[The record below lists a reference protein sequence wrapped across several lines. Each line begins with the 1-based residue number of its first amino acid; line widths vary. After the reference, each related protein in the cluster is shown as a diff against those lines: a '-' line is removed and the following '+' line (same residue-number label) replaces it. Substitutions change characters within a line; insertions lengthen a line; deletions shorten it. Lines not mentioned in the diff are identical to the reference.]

1 MAYIGRMGSIFN
13 LLVSQREDNRKF
25 IGLRKGENQM
35 KAYVE
40 LAIGFA
46 RTGVTGYGGGP
57 STIPLIEF
65 EAVKKYKWM
74 TEEEF
79 IEILALA
86 NTLPGPIATKMAAY
100 IGYKVKGSLG
110 ALVAILTH
118 ILPSIIGMIALLGV
132 LYSFRNSP
140 IVSGMVQGVTPVI
153 GFMLLEMAYRFFQNG
168 RKGLG
173 FQKMAILSAVSLLFI
188 QFLDVHPGILIAISL
203 LAAYIIAGSQRKGSC
218 TPDGGSR

>member
-1 MAYIGRMGSIFN
+1 
-13 LLVSQREDNRKF
+13 
-25 IGLRKGENQM
+25 M
-35 KAYVE
+35 KPYVE

-65 EAVKKYKWM
+65 EAVQKYKWM

-79 IEILALA
+79 GEILALA

-110 ALVAILTH
+110 ATVAILAH
-118 ILPSIIGMIALLGV
+118 ILPSIVAMIGLLGV
-132 LYSFRNSP
+132 LYSFRKSP

-173 FQKMAILSAVSLLFI
+173 LSKMVILSAVSLVFI
-188 QFLDVHPGILIAISL
+188 QFLGVHPGILIAVFLI
-203 LAAYIIAGSQRKGSC
+203 AAYLIADRKEKAASPETNVLLQRKEKS
-218 TPDGGSR
+218 S

>member
-1 MAYIGRMGSIFN
+1 MRSILISVSIKSSVRM
-13 LLVSQREDNRKF
+13 LYWYK
-25 IGLRKGENQM
+25 KGESQL
-35 KAYVE
+35 KAYLE

-74 TEEEF
+74 NEDEF
-79 IEILALA
+79 VEILALA

-100 IGYKVKGSLG
+100 IGYKVKGYLG
-110 ALVAILTH
+110 ATVAILTH
-118 ILPSIIGMIALLGV
+118 ILPSIIAMIALLGV
-132 LYSFRNSP
+132 LYKFKESP

-173 FQKMAILSAVSLLFI
+173 LPIMLSLSVVSLIFV
-188 QFLDVHPGILIAISL
+188 QFLGLHPGILIAVFLITAFFIADRKEKAAAAAAL
-203 LAAYIIAGSQRKGSC
+203 LQRKEKS
-218 TPDGGSR
+218 S

>member
-1 MAYIGRMGSIFN
+1 MRSILISGSIKSSVRM
-13 LLVSQREDNRKF
+13 LYWYK
-25 IGLRKGENQM
+25 KGESQL
-35 KAYVE
+35 KAYME

-74 TEEEF
+74 NEDEF
-79 IEILALA
+79 VEILALA

-100 IGYKVKGSLG
+100 IGYKVKGYLG
-110 ALVAILTH
+110 ATVAILTH
-118 ILPSIIGMIALLGV
+118 ILPSIIAMIALLGV
-132 LYSFRNSP
+132 LYKFKESP
-140 IVSGMVQGVTPVI
+140 FVSGMVQGVTPVI

-173 FQKMAILSAVSLLFI
+173 LPIMLSLSVVSLIFV
-188 QFLDVHPGILIAISL
+188 QFLGLHPGILIAVFLITAFFIADRKEKAAAAAAL
-203 LAAYIIAGSQRKGSC
+203 LQRKEKS
-218 TPDGGSR
+218 S

>member
-1 MAYIGRMGSIFN
+1 MFWF
-13 LLVSQREDNRKF
+13 K
-25 IGLRKGENQM
+25 KGENQL
-35 KAYVE
+35 KPYVE
-40 LAIGFA
+40 LTIGFA

-65 EAVKKYKWM
+65 EAVQKYKWM

-79 IEILALA
+79 SEILALA

-110 ALVAILTH
+110 ATVAILSH
-118 ILPSIIGMIALLGV
+118 ILPSIVAMIALLGV
-132 LYSFRNSP
+132 LYSFRESP

-153 GFMLLEMAYRFFQNG
+153 GFMLVEMAYRFFQNG

-173 FQKMAILSAVSLLFI
+173 LSKMLTLSVVSLIFV
-188 QFLDVHPGILIAISL
+188 QFLGLHPGILIAIFLISAYFIADRKEK
-203 LAAYIIAGSQRKGSC
+203 AASSQAKVLVQRKEKS
-218 TPDGGSR
+218 S

>member
-1 MAYIGRMGSIFN
+1 MN
-13 LLVSQREDNRKF
+13 LMVGYLIKKGGNRLKP
-25 IGLRKGENQM
+25 
-35 KAYVE
+35 YVE

-65 EAVKKYKWM
+65 EAVQKYKWM

-79 IEILALA
+79 GEVLALA

-100 IGYKVKGSLG
+100 IGFKVKGSLG
-110 ALVAILTH
+110 ATVAILTH
-118 ILPSIIGMIALLGV
+118 ILPSIIAMLGLLGV
-132 LYSFRNSP
+132 LYSFRKSP

-153 GFMLLEMAYRFFQNG
+153 GFMLAEMAYRFFQNG

-173 FQKMAILSAVSLLFI
+173 LSKMLLLSAVSLIFV
-188 QFLDVHPGILIAISL
+188 QFLGVHPGILIAIFL
-203 LAAYIIAGSQRKGSC
+203 ITAFFIAYRKEKSSA
-218 TPDGGSR
+218 TSSENVIQIKEKSS

>member
-1 MAYIGRMGSIFN
+1 MLYWY
-13 LLVSQREDNRKF
+13 K
-25 IGLRKGENQM
+25 KGENQL
-35 KAYVE
+35 KAYME

-74 TEEEF
+74 NEDEF
-79 IEILALA
+79 VETLALA

-100 IGYKVKGSLG
+100 IGYKVKGYSG
-110 ALVAILTH
+110 ATVAILTH

-132 LYSFRNSP
+132 LYSFKESP

-173 FQKMAILSAVSLLFI
+173 FPIMLTLSIASLI
-188 QFLDVHPGILIAISL
+188 IVQFLGVHPGILIAVFL
-203 LAAYIIAGSQRKGSC
+203 FTAFIIADRKEKAAKTSAELLLQRKEKS
-218 TPDGGSR
+218 S